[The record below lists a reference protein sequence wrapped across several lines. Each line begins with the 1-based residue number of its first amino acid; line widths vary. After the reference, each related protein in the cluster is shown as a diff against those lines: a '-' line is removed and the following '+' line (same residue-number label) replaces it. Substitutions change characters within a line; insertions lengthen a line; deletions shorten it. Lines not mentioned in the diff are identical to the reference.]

1 MDSRAGWPPGPPH
14 ILPRFLLTPGPDAT
28 RPREHGRK
36 AVLEVPFGP
45 RMKSV
50 CCSSSG
56 QSPLN
61 KNNPHVVVFV

>member
-1 MDSRAGWPPGPPH
+1 MDSGAGWPPGPPR
-14 ILPRFLLTPGPDAT
+14 ILPRFLPTPGPDAT
-28 RPREHGRK
+28 VP
-36 AVLEVPFGP
+36 EVPFGP

-61 KNNPHVVVFV
+61 KNNPHVLVFV